1 MTFSTNDPY
10 DPILDEATFRQ
21 VTRIGSIVTCL
32 FAAVWL
38 AVGVWGLATVLG
50 AGAVFMYLAHRL
62 LPIYG
67 VRGAAHFTIAITY
80 LLILGFILFTGGF
93 SGVARVWL
101 FALPVAVALT
111 VDARDSA
118 AWAVA
123 IAGTLLV
130 LWLLEWQG
138 VALPDVTPER
148 HRPLLRLAG
157 IAGALITILALSITH
172 AAIHRG
178 AVRRFRS
185 SNANLFGL
193 LRAIP
198 EAIYAVR
205 AERDGA
211 DFRCEFMNPAMV
223 ELLGTDLTGVRA
235 SELVAPADAPA
246 RGIVDIAMR
255 QLQEVV
261 QTGVGKAV
269 RERIGLPHGE
279 RHLEIRLQPLH
290 GENGEVSHVVS
301 MVRDLADVE
310 RHAIRLEVLNDVAR
324 VLASSELSLPRFYE
338 ALYEQVGRV
347 LRRDVF
353 YAALWDERRSLFTL
367 PVIYDSAKSYPAR
380 EIPLGEGPTSRA
392 LREARTIVWSNRL
405 DDPRR
410 GASVGDPGRDAKA
423 SIHAPMI
430 HEGRVLGVLS
440 VQSYE
445 GEYAETDVSLFEAL
459 AAQAAVALENTRLYQ
474 RVKSSETRFRE
485 LLRAIERMEG
495 HNVVVTDL
503 EGVVTY
509 AAGTEATHGYAPEEI
524 LGRPVAVLGEN
535 VEGAEQIADSFV
547 RATALER
554 PFTEVVQATRKDGT
568 NFPIMVS
575 ASPYFDAK
583 GTLIGVVTIGRDLTE
598 QVENQRRLLQS
609 ARLASLGELIAGVAH
624 EINNPL
630 TIIKNT
636 AALLEA
642 DTDGTVAEDARV
654 IQESTDRAVKIVR
667 NLLHFARQAP
677 PERAATELNQVVER
691 VVRFRQGG
699 LAVNNV
705 SVELRLMEDLPQIVA
720 DASQLE
726 QVLLNLVNNAE
737 QSMVGHRGGGRIAVS
752 TAAARGMVR
761 LTVEDTGPGIP
772 RDVLPRI
779 FDPFFTTRD
788 VGEGTGLGLAV
799 SHGIVSEHKGVIW
812 AESEPGRGA
821 KFIVELPIP
830 GQAQET
836 MAEPVEEK
844 RSPQGK
850 RILLVDDEDAIR
862 RSVGKYLSR
871 RGHSV
876 VEAASGTDGLEQA
889 LAQPFDVILL
899 DLKMPGMSG
908 EAVYGALKER
918 RPELCSRIIFATGDI
933 ASPSTR
939 AFLESTGQRAFEKP
953 FSLDEIAAAVE
964 EDGRTA

>member
-1 MTFSTNDPY
+1 MTFSTSRPY
-10 DPILDEATFRQ
+10 DPTLDEATFHQ
-21 VTRIGSIVTCL
+21 VTRIGAVVTCM

-38 AVGVWGLATVLG
+38 AVGVWSLAAVLV
-50 AGAVFMYLAHRL
+50 AGAVFMYLSPRL

-67 VRGAAHFTIAITY
+67 VRGAAHFTIAVTY
-80 LLILGFILFTGGF
+80 LLIVGLILFTGGF

-111 VDARDSA
+111 LDARDSA
-118 AWAVA
+118 AWALA
-123 IAGTLLV
+123 IAGMLLV
-130 LWLLEWQG
+130 LWVLEWQG
-138 VALPDVTPER
+138 VALPDLTPER

-157 IAGALITILALSITH
+157 IGGALVTILALSIAH

-178 AVRRFRS
+178 AVRHVQS
-185 SNANLFGL
+185 SNANLFAL

-205 AERDGA
+205 VERGGA
-211 DFRCEFMNPAMV
+211 DFRCEFMNAAMV
-223 ELLGTDLTGVRA
+223 DLLGTDLTGVRA
-235 SELVAPADAPA
+235 SELVAPAETPA
-246 RGIVDIAMR
+246 RMIVDTAMR
-255 QLQEVV
+255 QLHEVV

-269 RERIGLPHGE
+269 RERLRLPQGE

-290 GENGEVSHVVS
+290 GEKGEVSHVVS

-310 RHAIRLEVLNDVAR
+310 RHAVRLEVLNDVAR

-353 YAALWDERRSLFTL
+353 YVALWDEGRALFTL
-367 PVIYDSAKSYPAR
+367 PLIYDSGKPYPAR
-380 EIPLGEGPTSRA
+380 ELPLGDGPTSRA
-392 LREARTIVWSNRL
+392 LREGRTIVWSLRVE
-405 DDPRR
+405 PSPG
-410 GASVGDPGRDAKA
+410 GASLGDPGRHVKA

-430 HEGRVLGVLS
+430 HEGRALGVVS

-445 GEYAETDVSLFEAL
+445 GEYADTDVSLFEAL

-503 EGVVTY
+503 EGIVTY
-509 AAGTEATHGYAPEEI
+509 AAGTESTHGYAPEEL
-524 LGRPVAVLGEN
+524 LGRPVTALGAN
-535 VEGAEQIADSFV
+535 IEGAEEVAETFV
-547 RATALER
+547 RATALDR

-575 ASPYFDAK
+575 ASPYFDAS

-642 DTDGTVAEDARV
+642 DTDGGVAEDARV

-677 PERAATELNQVVER
+677 PERAATDLNRVVER

-699 LAVNNV
+699 LGVNNV
-705 SVELRLMEDLPQIVA
+705 SVELRLMPDLPEIVA

-737 QSMVGHRGGGRIAVS
+737 QSMVSHQGGGSVVIS
-752 TAAARGMVR
+752 TTAARGTVR
-761 LTVEDTGPGIP
+761 ITVEDTGPGIP
-772 RDVLPRI
+772 REVLPRI

-799 SHGIVSEHKGVIW
+799 SHGIVSEHNGAIW

-821 KFIVELPIP
+821 RFIVELPIP
-830 GQAQET
+830 GQVQER

-844 RSPQGK
+844 RSPQVK
-850 RILLVDDEDAIR
+850 RVLLIDDEDAIR

-908 EAVYGALKER
+908 EAVYRALREQ

-933 ASPSTR
+933 ASPTTK
-939 AFLESTGQRAFEKP
+939 AFLESTGRLAYEKP

-964 EDGRTA
+964 GDGQRA